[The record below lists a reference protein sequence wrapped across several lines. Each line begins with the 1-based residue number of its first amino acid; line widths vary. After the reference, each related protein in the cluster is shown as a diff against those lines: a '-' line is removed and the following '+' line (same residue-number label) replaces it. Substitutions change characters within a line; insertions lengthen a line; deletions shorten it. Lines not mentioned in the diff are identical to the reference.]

1 MVVDEVEVGHAWRL
15 YIDIYI
21 YMLHIYTLY
30 IYIHIYIYIR
40 WVGWFGYDLLDCHI
54 LIF

>member
-15 YIDIYI
+15 YID
-21 YMLHIYTLY
+21 
-30 IYIHIYIYIR
+30 IYIYIR